1 VKLRILIVDDEKE
14 IADYIC
20 DLINEITFNSSETE
34 VFYSGTKALQRLKEV
49 TFDLVVSD
57 ISMPIT
63 DGFALLE
70 YVAGNCKDCRFIFL
84 SVYAEFDYIYRA
96 NRLKNIDY
104 IVKTETPEEI
114 KKVIEKNIQ
123 AIKSSKKSNKSEKH
137 FIVQEGLEELED
149 NSDID
154 RKEKELLKN
163 ICRYIEENM
172 DSELSVAYLAEQFH
186 YNSSYLSRLF
196 KKHTGE
202 KLVNYILDQ
211 KICKTK
217 KYLTETD
224 YPVSKIANILGYRS
238 SQAFGRVFRKEVHMT
253 PQEYRR
259 LHS

>member
-1 VKLRILIVDDEKE
+1 MKLKILIVDDEKE

-20 DLINEITFNSSETE
+20 DLMNEITFNSSETE
-34 VFYSGTKALQRLKEV
+34 VFYSGTKALQRLKET

-70 YVAGNCKDCRFIFL
+70 YVAENNKDCRFIFL

-114 KKVIEKNIQ
+114 KKVFEKNIQ
-123 AIKSSKKSNKSEKH
+123 IITSQKRSNSSEKYALIQGESKEN
-137 FIVQEGLEELED
+137 FE
-149 NSDID
+149 SDW
-154 RKEKELLKN
+154 KEKELLRKL
-163 ICRYIEENM
+163 CLYIEENI
-172 DSELSVAYLAEQFH
+172 DSELSVAYLAERFH

-202 KLVNYILDQ
+202 KLVNYILEQ
-211 KICKTK
+211 KICKAK
-217 KYLTETD
+217 SYLSETE

-238 SQAFGRVFRKEVHMT
+238 SQAFGRVFRKEVQMT

-259 LHS
+259 LNS